1 MAEVMAFSDL
11 KELGSEAN
19 VKAVGP
25 SVLHAPATAR
35 LLKQML
41 RLRASTDK
49 KGSCMRTLGTA
60 NPTSQTMLSRSSC
73 AGPRRGRDFLQVQSW
88 QGQVRQRS

>member
-25 SVLHAPATAR
+25 IMLHAPATAR
-35 LLKQML
+35 LLKADVKAAGKYRQEGKL
-41 RLRASTDK
+41 YEDTGNRQPNQSDHAKPVQRCRSKT
-49 KGSCMRTLGTA
+49 GT
-60 NPTSQTMLSRSSC
+60 
-73 AGPRRGRDFLQVQSW
+73 
-88 QGQVRQRS
+88 